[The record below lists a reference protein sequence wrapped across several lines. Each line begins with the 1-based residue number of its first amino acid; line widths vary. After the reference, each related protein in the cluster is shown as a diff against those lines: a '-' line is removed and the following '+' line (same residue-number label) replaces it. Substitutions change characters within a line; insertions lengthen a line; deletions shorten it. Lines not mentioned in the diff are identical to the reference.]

1 MSAPKR
7 ERYHHGDL
15 RTALI
20 AAAVELIAERGVR
33 EFSLAEASRRLGVA
47 ASAPYAHF
55 ADRDDL
61 LAAVTVH
68 GLDLFQ
74 AELRQALSASRSPRN
89 RLAMIVRTYVRF
101 ASAQPALYN
110 ALFQLNLDKTRHPEL
125 AAAERPIEGAFRTAI
140 RAIRPACSASE
151 EDALAAAIEAIAHGH
166 ATLLLDG
173 RFGQDRRATERAASN
188 AARSAIAAVTGWKEN
203 AAGNRTD
210 QTNAASPSAQAGGPP
225 RARAAG

>member
-1 MSAPKR
+1 MSASKR
-7 ERYHHGDL
+7 DRYHHGHL

-20 AAAVELIAERGVR
+20 AAAVELIAERGLQ

-61 LAAVTVH
+61 LAAVAVH
-68 GLDLFQ
+68 ALELFQ
-74 AELRQALSASRSPRN
+74 SELQQALSASRTPRN
-89 RLAMIVRTYVRF
+89 RLARIVRTYVRF
-101 ASAQPALYN
+101 ASSQPALYN
-110 ALFQLNLDKTRHPEL
+110 ALFQMKVDKTQHPEL
-125 AAAERPIEGAFRTAI
+125 ATAERPIEGAFRTTI

-173 RFGQDRRATERAASN
+173 RFGQDRGATERAADN
-188 AARSAIAAVTGWKEN
+188 AARSAIATVTGWKQN
-203 AAGNRTD
+203 AAGDRTD
-210 QTNAASPSAQAGGPP
+210 QIDAASP
-225 RARAAG
+225 R